1 MSSRLLWN
9 SFLTRSMT
17 PSVLILRAH
26 PADISGHIS
35 SGSRPGRQRS
45 QAGWRPGRAAGA
57 PASEDFDG
65 TRQALPYP
73 ARDPSAQPAPRKAY
87 YHVARAA
94 RKTSP
99 EAAQGSRLARVR
111 TAAP

>member
-1 MSSRLLWN
+1 M
-9 SFLTRSMT
+9 
-17 PSVLILRAH
+17 V
-26 PADISGHIS
+26 DISGRIAS
-35 SGSRPGRQRS
+35 ASRPGRQRS
-45 QAGWRPGRAAGA
+45 RAGRRRGRAAGA

-87 YHVARAA
+87 YHVARAP
-94 RKTSP
+94 RKALP
-99 EAAQGSRLARVR
+99 EAAQGGRLARVR